1 MFGEVERI
9 LKGYFLE
16 LVWERFLEILCLD
29 VRVLEGKENVWEY
42 VKNNN
47 NKILWKIVR
56 GLVIE

>member
-9 LKGYFLE
+9 SKGYFLE

>member
-47 NKILWKIVR
+47 NKIL
-56 GLVIE
+56 